1 MPLNF
6 ATSLQIVFFWVFF
19 CLVTEKR
26 SSQSAKYLAH
36 CTVPAQFGSR
46 SLQGTFSQ
54 ELRRR
59 KEGGK
64 TYLSILLI
72 FRTECLATETLDE
85 FPCWLSR
92 AEGQVP
98 GIKQQRTAEWSEM
111 ISEFAISYLNYLID
125 LTTTQ
130 F

>member
-26 SSQSAKYLAH
+26 SSQYAKYLAH

-64 TYLSILLI
+64 NLS
-72 FRTECLATETLDE
+72 FNLAYFQD
-85 FPCWLSR
+85 
-92 AEGQVP
+92 
-98 GIKQQRTAEWSEM
+98 
-111 ISEFAISYLNYLID
+111 
-125 LTTTQ
+125 
-130 F
+130 